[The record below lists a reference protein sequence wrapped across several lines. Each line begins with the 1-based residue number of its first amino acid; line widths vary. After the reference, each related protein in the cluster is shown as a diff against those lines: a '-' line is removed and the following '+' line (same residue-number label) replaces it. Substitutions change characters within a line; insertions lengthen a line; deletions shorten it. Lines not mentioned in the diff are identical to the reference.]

1 MADTAP
7 AETSAASKLLQQH
20 TAAHPVTIE
29 EVPDE
34 EIVKHVS
41 STAEPSTTAESKPL
55 SANAAGKQKARE
67 TKVLDTS
74 SHDLFPELG
83 GPKPASM
90 AAVPIWNAKSNAN
103 GASPANGTPQAS
115 APASGV
121 TTPTGRAVHSAP
133 VVSIPGRNTETLVI
147 EPGHVLPRNQLRRPV
162 ADVLRDVNRKSRAQ
176 VTLSNTGGGRLKFEA
191 SGPQDAALQAIKDVM
206 NQIGSK
212 VGPPSFPVLAPA
224 PDCP

>member
-34 EIVKHVS
+34 EISKPATY
-41 STAEPSTTAESKPL
+41 TAEPSTTESKPL

-67 TKVLDTS
+67 SKAIDTG

-90 AAVPIWNAKSNAN
+90 AGVVPIWNAKSNAN
-103 GASPANGTPQAS
+103 GASPANG
-115 APASGV
+115 
-121 TTPTGRAVHSAP
+121 
-133 VVSIPGRNTETLVI
+133 
-147 EPGHVLPRNQLRRPV
+147 
-162 ADVLRDVNRKSRAQ
+162 
-176 VTLSNTGGGRLKFEA
+176 
-191 SGPQDAALQAIKDVM
+191 
-206 NQIGSK
+206 
-212 VGPPSFPVLAPA
+212 
-224 PDCP
+224 

>member
-7 AETSAASKLLQQH
+7 AEASAASKLLQQH

-34 EIVKHVS
+34 EIVKPAS
-41 STAEPSTTAESKPL
+41 STAEPSATESNPL

-67 TKVLDTS
+67 TKVIDTS

-90 AAVPIWNAKSNAN
+90 AGAVPIWSAKSNAN
-103 GASPANGTPQAS
+103 GVSPANGTPQAS
-115 APASGV
+115 APTSGV
-121 TTPTGRAVHSAP
+121 TTPTSRALHSAP

-147 EPGHVLPRNQLRRPV
+147 EQGHLMPRNQLKRPV

-176 VTLSNTGGGRLKFEA
+176 VTMSNTGGGRLKFEA

-212 VGPPSFPVLAPA
+212 VGPPSFPVCVPM
-224 PDCP
+224 PDYR